1 MYKQLLFE
9 YFGFQLTFH
18 ISYFV
23 GVFPDSF
30 TVKPEIHCHY
40 VLVWFLGFLLVL
52 VFFHYGLLNVICITR
67 TTFFKQLFDFKL
79 YAHGRV
85 LN

>member
-1 MYKQLLFE
+1 MYKQLLFGH
-9 YFGFQLTFH
+9 FGFKLTFH

-52 VFFHYGLLNVICITR
+52 FCFLSLWFIERN
-67 TTFFKQLFDFKL
+67 L
-79 YAHGRV
+79 YHEDYPF
-85 LN
+85 

>member
-1 MYKQLLFE
+1 MYKELLFGH
-9 YFGFQLTFH
+9 FD

-23 GVFPDSF
+23 DVFPDSF

-52 VFFHYGLLNVICITR
+52 FCFLSLWFIERNLYNEDY
-67 TTFFKQLFDFKL
+67 LF
-79 YAHGRV
+79 
-85 LN
+85 